1 MSNLKKLVLIG
12 AGILY
17 FWVGSNSDAY
27 AMHIMEGFLPMKWA
41 MIWWIL
47 LLPFLAAGI
56 HTARKKVVIQP
67 EIKTMLGLSTAF
79 AFVLSALKLPSV
91 TGSSSHATGVGL
103 GTLLFGPIIMCV
115 VGFIVLLFQALLL
128 AHGGISTLGANA
140 FSMAVVGPFVTYGV
154 YILLKSVK
162 INMKFAIFLAAA
174 LGNLATYAMTSL
186 QLAIAFPDPASGF
199 VGSFIKFISVFG
211 VTQIPLA
218 LSEGIITVIVM
229 NFLLKYNANELQM
242 LNFLRKETS
251 S

>member
-1 MSNLKKLVLIG
+1 MRSLKKLVLIG
-12 AGILY
+12 AGVLY
-17 FWVGSNSDAY
+17 FWIGSISDVY

-41 MIWWIL
+41 IIWWML

-56 HTARKKVVIQP
+56 HTARKKVAVQP
-67 EIKTMLGLSTAF
+67 EIKTMLGLSSAF

-91 TGSSSHATGVGL
+91 TGSSSHATGIGL
-103 GTLLFGPIIMCV
+103 GTLLFGPVIMSV
-115 VGFIVLLFQALLL
+115 VGFIVMLFQALLL

-154 YILLKSVK
+154 YCLLKRFRV
-162 INMKFAIFLAAA
+162 NLKFVIFFAAA
-174 LGNLATYAMTSL
+174 FGNLATYAMTSL
-186 QLAIAFPDPASGF
+186 QLAFAFPDPASGL
-199 VGSFIKFISVFG
+199 GGAFIKFISVFG

-218 LSEGIITVIVM
+218 LSEGIITVVVM
-229 NFLLKYNANELQM
+229 NFLLKYNASELQM